1 MPPRTRKGLANWL
14 TTSQTPIFVVDHR
27 EVVLVFNKG
36 CEDLTGWSAG
46 DVIGKKCS
54 GTSSAKPTDLD
65 SLTYC
70 LRPPVS
76 VLTGEHGRVPVQL
89 PGPNGFEPAEIS
101 FFPLSESNEQSPL
114 RVMGVI
120 GPWRNSGIEV
130 VVPSATRKFD
140 LQRIL
145 AQVYSEHQLP
155 DLIANTSFMQQ
166 VARRTAVA
174 CQQDCPFH
182 IQGETGV
189 GKEYMARL
197 VHYNSEYKKRRFIP
211 LDCKLLSHFELSRT
225 LQRVQ
230 ADQNDEKLT
239 GTLFLKNVEHL
250 PRDLQRM
257 IQTLL
262 ETPHA
267 IHIISSSTDEI
278 AQLPE
283 EDFDSQLRD
292 ALLTLA
298 VRMPTLLER
307 RDDLLPLALFFAEK
321 RCSEVGK
328 KIEGLSPEV
337 ERELLKYHWPG
348 NVLEL
353 RSTIEAAV
361 DACSSNLIEKDNL
374 QVGFRAG
381 QQAQQTRPVKPTES
395 LTEYLERLEREKIS
409 EALSSA
415 QGNKT
420 TAAQLLKVPR
430 AKLYRRMLALGI
442 LDTDDQAETTA

>member
-27 EVVLVFNKG
+27 EVILVFNKG
-36 CEDLTGWSAG
+36 CEELTGWSAA

-54 GTSSAKPTDLD
+54 GTSSAKPSDLD
-65 SLTYC
+65 AMTYC
-70 LRPPVS
+70 LRPPGNIFS
-76 VLTGEHGRVPVQL
+76 GDYAKVPVQL
-89 PGPNGFEPAEIS
+89 PGANGFEPAEIS
-101 FFPLSESNEQSPL
+101 YFPLRESDEMSP

-120 GPWRNSGIEV
+120 GPWRDSGIEV
-130 VVPSATRKFD
+130 VVPSAARKFD

-155 DLIANTSFMQQ
+155 DLIANSSFMQQ
-166 VARRTAVA
+166 VARRTAIA
-174 CQQDCPFH
+174 SQQDCPFH

-189 GKEYMARL
+189 GKEYLARL
-197 VHYNSEYKKRRFIP
+197 VHHNSEYKERRFIP

-225 LQRVQ
+225 LKRVQ

-257 IQTLL
+257 IQTLF

-283 EDFDSQLRD
+283 ENLDSRLKD
-292 ALLTLA
+292 ALLTLT

-321 RCSEVGK
+321 RCSEIGK

-361 DACSSNLIEKDNL
+361 DTCSSNLIEQDDL
-374 QVGFRAG
+374 QIGFRAG
-381 QQAQQTRPVKPTES
+381 QQAQQTRPARPTES
-395 LTEYLERLEREKIS
+395 LTEYLERLEREKIT